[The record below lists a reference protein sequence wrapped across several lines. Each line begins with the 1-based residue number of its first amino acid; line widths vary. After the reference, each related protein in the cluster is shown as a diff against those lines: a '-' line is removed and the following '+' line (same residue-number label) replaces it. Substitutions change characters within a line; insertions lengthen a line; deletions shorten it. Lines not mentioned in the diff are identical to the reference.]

1 MAQNQHTHEAS
12 DMKAAFLGLIIGALV
27 LFVIVRGIVYLTN
40 AKYSGEKSH
49 VETTK

>member
-1 MAQNQHTHEAS
+1 MAQNQHTHEES

-40 AKYSGEKSH
+40 AKYTGEKSH
-49 VETTK
+49 AESTK